1 MATNFRVKI
10 DEIGRIIFI
19 CRLGIPKRIEIAI
32 SISKGSV
39 WMIWLHRIKIWR
51 IGELRSSNSEFKRG
65 KRCTPLVDQQFGYV
79 RLAAPLL
86 DLAGSVLSFV
96 GRSILSFVSVIR
108 YGRHCYAARATRWA
122 LPRISSYN
130 KH

>member
-86 DLAGSVLSFV
+86 DLAGI
-96 GRSILSFVSVIR
+96 SIEFCGAINTEFCFSYSL
-108 YGRHCYAARATRWA
+108 RASLLCRAGYTLGSA
-122 LPRISSYN
+122 T
-130 KH
+130 HF